1 MSLVQWKHCTF
12 RLTMRNPFTYL
23 RELNKKVQETQQRI
37 VQETLRAN
45 KAESE
50 LAKAKVAIQELQLE
64 VRSAKTYIEVL
75 ECSFKANKH
84 KDNKNQY
91 DELDIPK
98 K

>member
-45 KAESE
+45 KAEIE
-50 LAKAKVAIQELQLE
+50 LAKARAAIQELHLE

-75 ECSFKANKH
+75 ECTFKDNKL